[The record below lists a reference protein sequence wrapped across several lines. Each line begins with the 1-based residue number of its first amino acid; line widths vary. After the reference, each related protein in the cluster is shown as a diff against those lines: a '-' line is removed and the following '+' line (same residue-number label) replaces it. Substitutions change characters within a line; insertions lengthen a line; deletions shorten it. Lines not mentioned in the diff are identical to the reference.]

1 MDPLL
6 ADIDPSVAEGDEEH
20 SGGYYRYVNWYM
32 ECDIWNVDIRNEANA
47 YIRYF
52 IPLCIYTSPP
62 C

>member
-32 ECDIWNVDIRNEANA
+32 ECDIWNVDIRNEANT
-47 YIRYF
+47 YIRYH
-52 IPLCIYTSPP
+52 IP
-62 C
+62 